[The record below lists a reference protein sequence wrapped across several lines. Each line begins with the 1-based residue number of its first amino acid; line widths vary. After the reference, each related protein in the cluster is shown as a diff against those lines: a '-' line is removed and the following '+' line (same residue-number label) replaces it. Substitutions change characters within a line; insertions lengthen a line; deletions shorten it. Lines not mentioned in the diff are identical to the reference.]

1 MLFTKRK
8 QNPLQEIVRLVSK
21 GTHSVLGVY
30 NAYSALLAQKSGFKV
45 VYLSGAALS
54 GSLALPDIGIIS
66 LEELL
71 FTVRS
76 ITRIIQIPLIV
87 DADTGFGEA
96 LNVMR
101 TARELEAT
109 GAAAIQIEDQEMPK
123 KCGHLEGKRVVDP
136 VAMVQKIRAITR
148 ARHNKGFLII
158 ARTDARSTH
167 GLDEAI
173 ERANL
178 YLESGAD
185 IIFPEALVS
194 RAEFRRFSK
203 EVKAPLLANMT
214 EFGKS
219 PLLSLSQFEQLEYRL
234 VLYPVSLFRIAAYA
248 TERAAKLILKGGSQ
262 RPLLQEMQTRQEFY
276 RTISYKDYEQLD
288 SSLARDST
296 MRVQSF
302 RPAGRQRENRVRGR

>member
-1 MLFTKRK
+1 MLLGKRK
-8 QNPLQEIVRLVSK
+8 QNPLQQFVRLVSK
-21 GTHSVLGVY
+21 GTHPVLGVY
-30 NAYSALLAQKSGFKV
+30 NPYSALLAQKSGFKV

-54 GSLALPDIGIIS
+54 GTLALPDIGIIS

-71 FTVRS
+71 FAVRS
-76 ITRIIQIPLIV
+76 ITRIIEIPLIV

-101 TARELEAT
+101 TARELEAA
-109 GAAAIQIEDQEMPK
+109 GAAAVQIEDQEIPK
-123 KCGHLEGKRVVDP
+123 KCGHLEGKRVVER
-136 VAMVQKIRAITR
+136 VVMVQRIRAINR
-148 ARHNKGFLII
+148 ARQNKSFLII

-167 GLDEAI
+167 GLGEAI

-194 RAEFRRFSK
+194 RAEFRKFSK

-219 PLLSLSQFEQLEYRL
+219 PLLALSQFEQLDYRL
-234 VLYPVSLFRIAAYA
+234 VLYPVSLFRVAAYA
-248 TERAAKLILKGGSQ
+248 MEQAAKLILREGSQ
-262 RPLLQEMQTRQEFY
+262 RPLLQKMQTRQDFY
-276 RTISYKDYEQLD
+276 RTISYNDYEQLD

-296 MRVQSF
+296 NRVESF
-302 RPAGRQRENRVRGR
+302 RSTGRQSKNRVRD